1 LLHEINSMNTK
12 RALASS
18 LKSLFRS
25 HEPGKNITVSEIV
38 RSAGA
43 NRNTF
48 YYHFAD
54 VQALILWTLNDDV
67 FARIREHDPADG
79 AAIRE
84 IIVDY
89 MYDNA
94 KFLNFAYHYIGF
106 DAFNDHYVDA
116 LNPIILRYIESVCA
130 RRGWRLDERQKKFIN
145 GFFAEQV
152 GSLYLLQFRKPN
164 RFPKDSARKY
174 LELIFDYV
182 LPGVVEHASDHEMS

>member
-1 LLHEINSMNTK
+1 MNSLNTK

-25 HEPGKNITVSEIV
+25 HKPVEKIPVGEIV
-38 RSAGA
+38 RTAGA

-54 VQALILWTLNDDV
+54 VRELILWTLNDDV
-67 FARIREHDPADG
+67 FARIREHDSTDG
-79 AAIRE
+79 AVIRE
-84 IIVDY
+84 LIVNY

-106 DAFNDHYVDA
+106 DAFSDHYVDA
-116 LNPIILRYIESVCA
+116 LNPIILECIESIAA
-130 RRGWRLDERQKKFIN
+130 RRGWKLDERRAKFIT

-152 GSLYLLQFRKPN
+152 GAVYLLQFRKPN
-164 RFPKDSARKY
+164 RFPKDSARKS
-174 LELIFDYV
+174 LELIFDYM
-182 LPGVVEHASDHEMS
+182 LPGVVEHASALELS